1 MRTSAPMNITVPI
14 EIRDTLRAIATRHHL
29 PLSQITADC
38 LREGLL
44 VRGVSLPEHNWAA
57 DTVASE

>member
-1 MRTSAPMNITVPI
+1 MNITVPI